1 MQLNRVFGMS
11 IAFALAASLMIAGV
25 IAVATAEPL
34 PAPTLTPVREQPLA
48 KDFTLSDLNNKRHR
62 LHDYRGKVVLVNFW
76 ATWCPPCRREIP
88 AMQRLWEKLKSED
101 FVLLAVDMA
110 EDEETV
116 FGFTFATGVE
126 ITFPVLLDHDGAVIE
141 SWPVIGMPTSFLI
154 DRKGRIVYRAVGGRE
169 WDDPALV
176 AKIRALL

>member
-1 MQLNRVFGMS
+1 MRLNR
-11 IAFALAASLMIAGV
+11 AFCVSVACALATTLV
-25 IAVATAEPL
+25 TAVARAEPL
-34 PAPTLTPVREQPLA
+34 PAPTLTPIPERPLA
-48 KDFTLSDLNNKRHR
+48 KDFTLTDLDNKRHR
-62 LHDYRGKVVLVNFW
+62 LRDCRGKVVLVNFW

-126 ITFPVLLDHDGAVIE
+126 ITFPVLLDRDGAVTE
-141 SWPVIGMPTSFLI
+141 SWPVVGMPTSFLI
-154 DRKGRIVYRAVGGRE
+154 DRGGRIVYRAVGGRE

-176 AKIRALL
+176 AKIRALLPK